1 MKRMLW
7 ILVALL
13 TVALVGAVFAQS
25 GKEEFKAKWKR
36 LTKDPDK
43 VFKVTAKPGEEIPE
57 ATLDLSFGPG
67 SLVSVSRGGSSKRDM
82 LEEQDIV
89 AVVNRN
95 LRSVKFCYCKALKKD
110 PEFEGEAL
118 VEMKIQT
125 SGKVSNVDIQPED
138 MAEHHFGK
146 CLGPRVAKWRFPK
159 FSGKKEDGLKV
170 KSIGY
175 EFPLEFNQA
184 Q

>member
-7 ILVALL
+7 ILVTLMS
-13 TVALVGAVFAQS
+13 VALVGAVFAQS
-25 GKEEFKAKWKR
+25 ANEDFKAKWKR

-43 VFKVTAKPGEEIPE
+43 IFKVTAKPGEEIPE

-67 SLVSVSRGGSSKRDM
+67 SLVSVSRGSKAKRNM
-82 LEEQDIV
+82 LEEHDIV

-95 LRSVKFCYCKALKKD
+95 LRAVKFCYCKALKAD
-110 PEFEGEAL
+110 PEFEGEAI
-118 VEMKIQT
+118 VEMKIKT
-125 SGKVSNVDIQPED
+125 TGKVSNVDIEPED
-138 MAEHHFGK
+138 MAEHKFGK

-159 FSGKKEDGLKV
+159 FSGKKEDGLRV

-184 Q
+184 E

>member
-1 MKRMLW
+1 MKRTLW

-13 TVALVGAVFAQS
+13 SLALVGAVFAQS
-25 GKEEFKAKWKR
+25 SKEDFKAKWKR

-67 SLVSVSRGGSSKRDM
+67 SLVSVSRGSKGKRDM
-82 LEEQDIV
+82 LEEHDIV

-95 LRSVKFCYCKALKKD
+95 LRAVKFCYCKALKSD
-110 PEFEGEAL
+110 PEFEGEAI
-118 VEMKIQT
+118 VGMQIKT
-125 SGKVSNVDIQPED
+125 TGKVGKVDIEPED
-138 MAEHHFGK
+138 MADHKFGK
-146 CLGPRVAKWRFPK
+146 CLSPRVAKWRFPK

-184 Q
+184 E

>member
-1 MKRMLW
+1 MKRTLW

-13 TVALVGAVFAQS
+13 SVALVGAVFAQS
-25 GKEEFKAKWKR
+25 ANEDFKAKWKR

-67 SLVSVSRGGSSKRDM
+67 SLVSVSRGSRGKRDM
-82 LEEQDIV
+82 LEDQDI
-89 AVVNRN
+89 ASVVNRN
-95 LRSVKFCYCKALKKD
+95 LRAVKFCYCKALKKD
-110 PEFEGEAL
+110 PEFEGEAI
-118 VEMKIQT
+118 VGMQIKT
-125 SGKVSNVDIQPED
+125 TGKVSKVNIEPED
-138 MAEHHFGK
+138 MADHKFGK
-146 CLGPRVAKWRFPK
+146 CLKPRVAKWRFPK
-159 FSGKKEDGLKV
+159 FSGKKEDGMRV

-184 Q
+184 E

>member
-1 MKRMLW
+1 MKRTLW
-7 ILVALL
+7 ILVALMS
-13 TVALVGAVFAQS
+13 VALVGAVFAQS
-25 GKEEFKAKWKR
+25 ADEDFKAKWKR

-67 SLVSVSRGGSSKRDM
+67 SLVSVSRGGKSRRNM
-82 LEEQDIV
+82 LEEHDIV

-95 LRSVKFCYCKALKKD
+95 LRSVKYCYCKALKSD

-118 VEMKIQT
+118 VGMQIKT
-125 SGKVSNVDIQPED
+125 SGKVGNVDIEPDD
-138 MAEHHFGK
+138 MADHKFGK

-159 FSGKKEDGLKV
+159 FSGRKEDGLRV

-184 Q
+184 E

>member
-1 MKRMLW
+1 MKRTLW

-13 TVALVGAVFAQS
+13 SVALVGAVFAQS
-25 GKEEFKAKWKR
+25 ANEDFKAKWKR

-67 SLVSVSRGGSSKRDM
+67 SLVSVSRGSRGKRNM
-82 LEEQDIV
+82 LEEHDIV

-95 LRSVKFCYCKALKKD
+95 LRAVKFCYCKALKSD
-110 PEFEGEAL
+110 PEFEGEAI
-118 VEMKIQT
+118 VGMQIKT
-125 SGKVSNVDIQPED
+125 TGKVSKVDIEPED
-138 MAEHHFGK
+138 MADHKFGK

-184 Q
+184 E

>member
-1 MKRMLW
+1 MKRTLW

-13 TVALVGAVFAQS
+13 SVALVGAVFAQS
-25 GKEEFKAKWKR
+25 ANEGFKAKWKR

-67 SLVSVSRGGSSKRDM
+67 SLVSVSRGSKGKRDM
-82 LEEQDIV
+82 LEENDIV

-95 LRSVKFCYCKALKKD
+95 LRAVKFCYCKALKSD
-110 PEFEGEAL
+110 PEFEGEAI
-118 VEMKIQT
+118 VGMQIKT
-125 SGKVSNVDIQPED
+125 TGKVGKVDIEPED
-138 MAEHHFGK
+138 MADHKFGK
-146 CLGPRVAKWRFPK
+146 CLTPRVAKWRFPK
-159 FSGKKEDGLKV
+159 FTGKKEDGLKV

-184 Q
+184 E